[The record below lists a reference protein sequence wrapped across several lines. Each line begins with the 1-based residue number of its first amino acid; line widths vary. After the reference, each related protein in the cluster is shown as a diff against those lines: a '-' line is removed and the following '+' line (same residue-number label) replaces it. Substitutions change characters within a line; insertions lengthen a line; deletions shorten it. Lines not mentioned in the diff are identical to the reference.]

1 GGAPGADGSCGRSG
15 IGPPGIGKGRG
26 PTVGPSRG
34 MPSPA
39 SRARRTS
46 EDSVRRAGCDGLVL
60 GGAVVFFGM
69 RVNSSVARGRRPA
82 TRPPSVLGGCGVLV
96 ARRRGAGKDKVAR
109 GRSFP

>member
-1 GGAPGADGSCGRSG
+1 YRHGGPSWMRR
-15 IGPPGIGKGRG
+15 PGIRKERG
-26 PTVGPSRG
+26 PHVGASGR